1 MLSRL
6 IEFSLRQR
14 LLVLLAVLALAGA
27 GVASFLQ
34 LPIDAYPDISPTQ
47 VKLILKVPGMTPE
60 EVESRV
66 IAPLEMELLGVPR
79 GVMLRSTAKY
89 AIADITLDFAE
100 GSDIYWARQ
109 QVAERYAAV
118 AGSLPEGVSGGLA
131 PISTPLSDVFMFT
144 IEGGPLSLS
153 ERRTL
158 LDWTLRPALRTLPGV
173 ADINVLGGQAASF
186 AVVPDRAR
194 LSAAGMSFADVV
206 TAVSRNNRNDGAGR
220 LDAG

>member
-14 LLVLLAVLALAGA
+14 ALVLLAVLALAAA
-27 GVASFLQ
+27 GMASFLK

-47 VKLILKVPGMTPE
+47 VKLILKAPGMTPE

-66 IAPLEMELLGVPR
+66 IAPLEMELLGVPK

-109 QVAERYAAV
+109 QVAERYASV
-118 AGSLPEGVSGGLA
+118 SDNLPEGVSGGLA

-144 IEGGPLSLS
+144 LK
-153 ERRTL
+153 
-158 LDWTLRPALRTLPGV
+158 GV
-173 ADINVLGGQAASF
+173 A
-186 AVVPDRAR
+186 
-194 LSAAGMSFADVV
+194 
-206 TAVSRNNRNDGAGR
+206 
-220 LDAG
+220 